1 MEHHG
6 LLLER
11 MIREKGYSI
20 SEFAQKIAVNRRT
33 VYNWLN
39 QPTLS
44 AATIAAIDKALN
56 SDYFANISNNSDA
69 KEKDAP
75 LPESGPLL
83 DKYIQLLEKYN
94 DLLCSSYGCKCNI
107 KLNRYLH
114 NPVCSSICMNI
125 KTLL

>member
-44 AATIAAIDKALN
+44 AVTIAAIDKALN
-56 SDYFANISNNSDA
+56 SDYFTSLSNSSDPQKKNTRVA
-69 KEKDAP
+69 
-75 LPESGPLL
+75 ESGLL
-83 DKYIQLLEKYN
+83 LAKYIELLEKYN
-94 DLLCSSYGCKCNI
+94 DLLCSTYGCRCNI
-107 KLNRYLH
+107 KSTRYVR
-114 NPVCSSICMNI
+114 NPVCGSICMNI

>member
-20 SEFAQKIAVNRRT
+20 SEFAQRITVNRRT

-39 QPTLS
+39 QPILS

-56 SDYFANISNNSDA
+56 SDYFANISNSSNA
-69 KEKDAP
+69 KEKDAS

-83 DKYIQLLEKYN
+83 AKYIELLEKYN
-94 DLLCSSYGCKCNI
+94 DLLCSSYGCRCNL
-107 KLNRYLH
+107 KRNRYVR
-114 NPVCSSICMNI
+114 NPVCGSICMNI